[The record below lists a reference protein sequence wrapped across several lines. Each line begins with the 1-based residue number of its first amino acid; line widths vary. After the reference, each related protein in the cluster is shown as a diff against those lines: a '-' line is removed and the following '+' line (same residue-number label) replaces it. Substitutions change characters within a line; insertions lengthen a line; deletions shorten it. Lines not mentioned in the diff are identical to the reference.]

1 MRRHWAVLSLVL
13 SLSLSCKR
21 VAEPAQPVEAR
32 SAEPVPTTAEPAAP
46 GSAAEPASSA
56 PAQAVTPPSERCLVP
71 TPQSPPPPASPAAQ
85 CPTAPGPPPEMQRGA
100 LRFVEATDAPRLT
113 LELAR
118 TDPQRNHGLMYRTT
132 LPEDHGMLFSWSDEQ
147 RRTFW
152 MKNTCLPLDMLFI
165 ARDGTIAGILEN
177 VPVMNELPRTVAC
190 PAAHVL
196 EVNAGF
202 CRRHGVRAGMRVL
215 FE

>member
-1 MRRHWAVLSLVL
+1 MRRHWAILSLVL
-13 SLSLSCKR
+13 PLSLSCKR

-32 SAEPVPTTAEPAAP
+32 SASSVSAAPSPELAPAA
-46 GSAAEPASSA
+46 AREADR
-56 PAQAVTPPSERCLVP
+56 PPERCLVP
-71 TPQSPPPPASPAAQ
+71 TPETPPPPAAPAER
-85 CPTAPGPPPEMQRGA
+85 CPTAPGPLPEMQRGA
-100 LRFVEATDAPRLT
+100 LRFVEAPNAPRLT

-118 TDPQRNHGLMYRTT
+118 TEAHRNHGLMYRTT
-132 LPEDHGMLFSWSDEQ
+132 MPEDHGMLFSWADEQ

-152 MKNTCLPLDMLFI
+152 MRNTCLPLDMLFI
-165 ARDGTIAGILEN
+165 ARDGTIAGIVEN
-177 VPVMNELPRTVAC
+177 VPVLNELPRTVAC

-202 CRRHGVRAGMRVL
+202 CRRHGVKAGMRVL